1 MTSRIAR
8 DEMALLMPNSLGHY
22 FQEDAS
28 DTPRDDEQP
37 GLFARIGD
45 FARWVASLPKRQ
57 AVLSELNALS
67 DHELADIGLSRGE
80 LPMVFD
86 ADFAAR
92 RTNERF
98 AARLQTGRS
107 ALI

>member
-1 MTSRIAR
+1 MTNRIAK

-22 FQEDAS
+22 FQ
-28 DTPRDDEQP
+28 DDPVQP
-37 GLFARIGD
+37 DVESPTLFAR
-45 FARWVASLPKRQ
+45 VANVFHWLADLPKRQ
-57 AVLSELNALS
+57 AVLAELNSLS

-92 RTNERF
+92 RQETRLANRVQNGQ
-98 AARLQTGRS
+98 AALV
-107 ALI
+107 